1 MEPQSADWLGD
12 TGESCTFDLVPEFL
26 KLACWGELSTSTTRR
41 ERVESVDCDEMREI
55 QADEDAGMFHRIQ
68 DLRGWVTRMDAGR
81 HGFFMTI

>member
-1 MEPQSADWLGD
+1 
-12 TGESCTFDLVPEFL
+12 
-26 KLACWGELSTSTTRR
+26 
-41 ERVESVDCDEMREI
+41 VDCDEMREI